1 MNSKECLE
9 RLLKYANINEA
20 ELITKYGYSASND
33 IETIKQDLDR
43 LEKLEQENNSLRAFV
58 GNLQFCRERETR
70 KIEELEKKNQEL
82 LVNKNVAQGIVTKLK
97 EENDKLKKALD
108 KACEKLDY
116 TCIPV
121 EEELVE
127 DLDCDNNCKECWKK
141 YFMKEVLHND

>member
-1 MNSKECLE
+1 MKSKECLE

-43 LEKLEQENNSLRAFV
+43 LEKLE
-58 GNLQFCRERETR
+58 
-70 KIEELEKKNQEL
+70 
-82 LVNKNVAQGIVTKLK
+82 
-97 EENDKLKKALD
+97 KALD

-141 YFMKEVLHND
+141 YFMKEVSKND